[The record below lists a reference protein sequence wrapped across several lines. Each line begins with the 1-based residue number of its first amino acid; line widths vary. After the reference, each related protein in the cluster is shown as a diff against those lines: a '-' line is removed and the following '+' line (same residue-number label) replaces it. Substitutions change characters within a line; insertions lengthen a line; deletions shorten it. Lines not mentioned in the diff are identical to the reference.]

1 VRIEVVVSPKG
12 EVQVQT
18 KGFVGAACL
27 EASRSLE
34 LALGAKVHDQVTVE
48 FHEAATDNQLRQDT
62 R

>member
-12 EVQVQT
+12 EVLVET

-27 EASRSLE
+27 EASRFLE
-34 LALGAKVHDQVTVE
+34 AALGTKSHDQITAE
-48 FHEAATDNQLRQDT
+48 FHEAHADNQLRQDT